1 MLIDSLQQ
9 TFELFFSLWYIYLIF
24 GMIFGSF
31 LNVVVYRVPN
41 GLSIVSPPSACP
53 KCGYVIKWYDNIPVL
68 SWLFLR
74 GKCRKCKLPISIEY
88 PIIELITGL
97 ITIGLF
103 FYFGPSLKLIIYIPL
118 AYTLLCITLVDF
130 KTYSIPYGLN
140 YTLLAI
146 GSIGVIMNLF
156 LDDILPID
164 WMYSLLGALT
174 GFGILF
180 LIQLVGKLIYKQDAM
195 GGGDLYLLGFS
206 GLVLGP
212 KLTLLAFMF
221 GSLIAV
227 ISYSVPS
234 FINLLK
240 KKKLATEF
248 KEIAEKYE
256 ANLKLNS
263 VDDNLD
269 IKGLKLQLLYNFND
283 ENYKTIRDEIGEI
296 IESKKIKNT
305 TILRLFFRYLA
316 IKDKYDAE
324 EIIKLIDLNNSKLIE
339 DVKTIISEDLIGYDS
354 IKDNYELLLF
364 NAGQGFKVLLTEN
377 KKYLLEELK
386 IISVGKIKEKYSSLK
401 NKTEKTNF
409 ILSYNRLFQLNGYT
423 AEQKL
428 ISEYAEEF
436 IKDCDSKSAQTILS
450 EMAFVYYK
458 DFYFN
463 ESKETYD
470 KLYGLMKNKT
480 IEINSVKS
488 LYNASLFRIY
498 FYKER
503 LAFGPYLAIGI
514 MLSALYG
521 EKIIDLYLKML
532 ENIVV

>member
-1 MLIDSLQQ
+1 MDILLQ
-9 TFELFFSLWYIYLIF
+9 TYELFFSSWYVYLMF

-97 ITIGLF
+97 ITLGLF

-140 YTLLAI
+140 FTLLAI
-146 GSIGVIMNLF
+146 GSIGIIMNLF
-156 LDDILPID
+156 LADILPID

-180 LIQLVGKLIYKQDAM
+180 LIQLVGKIIYKQDAM

-240 KKKLATEF
+240 KKKLAQEF
-248 KEIAEKYE
+248 KDLAEKYE

-263 VDDNLD
+263 VDESLD
-269 IKGLKLQLLYNFND
+269 IKGLKLQLLYNFSD
-283 ENYKTIRDEIGEI
+283 ESYKTLRDEIGDI
-296 IESKKIKNT
+296 VESKKLKNI

-316 IKDKYDAE
+316 IKDKYNAE
-324 EIIKLIDLNNSKLIE
+324 EIIKLVDINNSKLLE
-339 DVKTIISEDLIGYDS
+339 DVKTVISEDLIGYDS

-364 NAGQGFKVLLTEN
+364 NASQGFKVLLTEN
-377 KKYLLEELK
+377 KKNLLKELK
-386 IISVGKIKEKYSSLK
+386 IIFVEKIKEKYSTLK
-401 NKTEKTNF
+401 SESEKVSF

-436 IKDCDSKSAQTILS
+436 IKDCDSRTAQAILS

-458 DFYFN
+458 DFYFK
-463 ESKETYD
+463 ESKESYE
-470 KLYGLMKNKT
+470 KLYILMKSNT
-480 IEINSVKS
+480 IETNSVKS

-521 EKIIDLYLKML
+521 DKIINLYFKML
-532 ENIVV
+532 ENVII

>member
-1 MLIDSLQQ
+1 MYEIQK
-9 TFELFFSLWYIYLIF
+9 TFELFFSSWYIYLIF

-74 GKCRKCKLPISIEY
+74 GKCRKCKLPISVEY

-97 ITIGLF
+97 ITLGLF

-140 YTLLAI
+140 FTLLAI
-146 GSIGVIMNLF
+146 GSIGIIMNLF
-156 LDDILPID
+156 VADILPIN
-164 WMYSLLGALT
+164 WMHSLFGALT

-212 KLTLLAFMF
+212 KLTFLAFMF
-221 GSLIAV
+221 GSFIAV

-234 FINLLK
+234 FINFLK
-240 KKKLATEF
+240 KKKLAMEF

-256 ANLKLNS
+256 AGLKLNT
-263 VDDNLD
+263 DDDLD
-269 IKGLKLQLLYNFND
+269 IKGLKLQLLYNFRD
-283 ENYKTIRDEIGEI
+283 ENYKTLRDEIGEI
-296 IESKKIKNT
+296 VESKKIKNIS
-305 TILRLFFRYLA
+305 ILRLFFRYMA
-316 IKDKYDAE
+316 TKDKYNAE
-324 EIIKLIDLNNSKLIE
+324 EVIKLIDLKNPKLI
-339 DVKTIISEDLIGYDS
+339 DDIKTIISEDLIGYDS

-364 NAGQGFKVLLTEN
+364 NADQGFKVILIEN
-377 KKYLLEELK
+377 KKFLLEELK
-386 IISVGKIKEKYSSLK
+386 IISVEKIKDKYNTLK
-401 NKTEKTNF
+401 NKTEKLKF

-428 ISEYAEEF
+428 ISEYAEEL
-436 IKDCDSKSAQTILS
+436 IKDCDSKKAQTILS

-458 DFYFN
+458 DFYFK
-463 ESKETYD
+463 ESKESFEN
-470 KLYGLMKNKT
+470 LYELMKSNPV
-480 IEINSVKS
+480 EVNSVKA
-488 LYNASLFRIY
+488 LFNASLFRIY

-521 EKIIDLYLKML
+521 GKIIDLYIKFL
-532 ENIVV
+532 ENMAI